1 MKEDRLFEIY
11 KLHAELAERVASS
24 RLNLNKIYAALVTS
38 IVAVHILL
46 SRLNLE
52 ELYIYSTDNNW
63 PAKIALP
70 VVGLLV
76 SISWLMS
83 IWNITGHLR
92 AKNETL
98 RELEADLPFRFLE
111 TELSKFQEKWRPKN
125 STSSMIMPSVFLVVC
140 IVWIAVIIFS

>member
-1 MKEDRLFEIY
+1 MKEDRMFEIY
-11 KLHAELAERVASS
+11 KLHADLAERIASS
-24 RLNLNKIYAALVTS
+24 RLNLNKTYTALITS
-38 IVAVHILL
+38 VVAVYMLL
-46 SRLNLE
+46 SRFNLE
-52 ELYIYSTDNNW
+52 EQYIYSSDTNF
-63 PAKIALP
+63 PVKIALP

-111 TELSKFQEKWRPKN
+111 TELNKFEKKWRPRN
-125 STSSMIMPSVFLVVC
+125 STSSMIMPISFVLIC
-140 IVWIAVIIFS
+140 TVWIVTVICN